1 MACLTDVFYD
11 EVDVMKD
18 YPGRVCRGF
27 VSDGVI
33 PMSEAESAWL
43 LSAANR
49 RLRRLQWLVLG
60 WLVAVVTLLFFGL
73 AGYICAAVVFVMG
86 AMLFGND
93 WIGYRRSVQ
102 SATSGLVEIFRT
114 PLPQIA
120 DDIRFEA
127 DERFREG
134 EYPIAAALR
143 RVLPSGEVFYWTE
156 EPRDYPTHADVQ
168 VPPSYPVP
176 EPYDGRPLTVHEY
189 RELWGKLAETQ
200 FRGVAF
206 IAYGFLLLAVVGRDG
221 FGETMETWYRSGV
234 MNVGGYL
241 FIVAGLVFS
250 LNFRTIRAIRDRH
263 THLDGPN
270 ELLAGGR
277 LWRYIGIPAL
287 DRWRVTQK

>member
-1 MACLTDVFYD
+1 
-11 EVDVMKD
+11 
-18 YPGRVCRGF
+18 
-27 VSDGVI
+27 
-33 PMSEAESAWL
+33 MSEAESAWL